1 VLRSVED
8 SADISTGSRTSPV
21 EEAMSSNK
29 KYVVRLT
36 DVEREGLE
44 AKVKKGRAAAYKIR
58 HANILLKADAN
69 GPAWTDER
77 IAEAFGC
84 HPRTVENVR
93 RRFVMQG
100 LDAAIARKKQE
111 HPSRERKLDGEGE
124 ARLITLA
131 CSEPPDG
138 RDRWTLELLAD
149 ELVRLKVVDSICDQT
164 VRRTLKETRSSRTLR
179 SAG

>member
-1 VLRSVED
+1 M
-8 SADISTGSRTSPV
+8 G
-21 EEAMSSNK
+21 SNK

-36 DVEREGLE
+36 DEEREGLE
-44 AKVKKGRAAAYKIR
+44 AMVKKGRAAAYKTR
-58 HANILLKADAN
+58 HANILLKADAD
-69 GPAWTDER
+69 GPAWTDTR

-93 RRFVMQG
+93 RRCVLEG
-100 LDAAIARKKQE
+100 LEAAIVRKRQKKL
-111 HPSRERKLDGEGE
+111 SRERKLDGEGE

-138 RDRWTLELLAD
+138 RDRWTLELLAG
-149 ELVRLKVVDSICDQT
+149 ELVRLKVVDSISDQT
-164 VRRTLKETRSSRTLR
+164 VRRTLKETRSNRTLR